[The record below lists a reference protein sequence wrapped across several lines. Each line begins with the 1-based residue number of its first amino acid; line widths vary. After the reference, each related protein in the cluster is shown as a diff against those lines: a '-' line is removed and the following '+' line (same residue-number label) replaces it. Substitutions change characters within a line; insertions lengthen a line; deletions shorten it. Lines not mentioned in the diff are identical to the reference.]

1 MYLLDPWLKKTS
13 KTGSKVKEKKEKK
26 KKEKKEK
33 KKKKKKNKE
42 DDMETEFDKA
52 LAKSG
57 LLKKEPSQTNGA
69 GGNTS
74 KFL

>member
-1 MYLLDPWLKKTS
+1 M
-13 KTGSKVKEKKEKK
+13 KEKK

-33 KKKKKKNKE
+33 KKKKKKDKG
-42 DDMETEFDKA
+42 DDLEMEFDKA

-57 LLKKEPSQTNGA
+57 LLKKEPTQTNGG

-74 KFL
+74 KQVINHLLCSVIFLLCLLFHLNE